1 MRNIHPQFSRA
12 IFLTLSLFSYLP
24 VFLMFLGPAPSIRHR
39 WTWAWQMFPL
49 WVAVAQWIRTRMF
62 ASTPGDERSGTQQGD
77 NKGSVIGATISAFA
91 AISAGVW
98 MYLLFNSPYSLNTM
112 FLPQNAVGYIP
123 LMRKHF
129 QICHL
134 ATFGSAFMWLVYL
147 FAELKGADLVPQSW
161 ILILSMGCLTTICF
175 GPGTT
180 LAAGWYWRE
189 EILKRGGS
197 FENEERAGEENGR
210 GRYKKMARQSLDELC
225 FGGATGR
232 FKVL

>member
-1 MRNIHPQFSRA
+1 
-12 IFLTLSLFSYLP
+12 
-24 VFLMFLGPAPSIRHR
+24 
-39 WTWAWQMFPL
+39 
-49 WVAVAQWIRTRMF
+49 
-62 ASTPGDERSGTQQGD
+62 
-77 NKGSVIGATISAFA
+77 
-91 AISAGVW
+91 